1 MFIQQQVENNAR
13 SSLFLRALSK
23 VLEKSIHPCGSS
35 SCVDLLY
42 SAAYRLGWQAT
53 FLVAVVLMLAPN
65 LIFLLIRN
73 IGHRRIARLERFMC
87 ESNDEKAATY
97 ENAFMASSTQVAHHH
112 HQQQQQR
119 IPQSSVAQRIF
130 CSPSRNYRKTAYF
143 YQPLEFYDDEYSFNT
158 MQRGGSNGGH
168 YGNISSCST
177 AATTTTATTDA
188 LCTASSDQPLRNRKQ
203 VRADVKSC

>member
-1 MFIQQQVENNAR
+1 VENNAR

-73 IGHRRIARLERFMC
+73 LGHRRIARLERFMC

-97 ENAFMASSTQVAHHH
+97 ENAFMASSSQVA
-112 HQQQQQR
+112 HQQQQQQR
-119 IPQSSVAQRIF
+119 THQSVGQRIF

-143 YQPLEFYDDEYSFNT
+143 YQPLEFSDDGYTLNG
-158 MQRGGSNGGH
+158 MQGGLGVDHANLSD
-168 YGNISSCST
+168 SCKV
-177 AATTTTATTDA
+177 
-188 LCTASSDQPLRNRKQ
+188 LCTASSSLPLRNRKQ
-203 VRADVKSC
+203 GQADLKSC